1 PPPPQVVA
9 FARGFDSFHFAAAP
23 VLHHPSLLPSFPAP
37 LPRSLPVATPGTP
50 PPLRGGG
57 GREGGRGEGGGEGG
71 LVALE
76 RLFGVSLGLTE
87 GGLLSSSFSREVVG
101 GKGRGE
107 EGGGGYYAT
116 FPPTAAVRRQQQQPQ
131 QQQQQQQQPQQQQEG
146 GKEGWKHT
154 PDAGPASASPTRPP
168 LPPDMGALCHPST
181 GHKFSYYVQDYTFFA
196 SASDDGHIKIWD
208 LRGLESNV
216 SPRSAL
222 TYSRQGGRIL
232 DVTMV
237 DNTHSIAS
245 ASSNGT
251 VHVWRVDV
259 VSGSGRNG
267 LPSSSSFSPSS
278 IGSSAIGSSAAASP
292 FSLPTMRRGVRVAG
306 NGTVIRTLD
315 VKAEGPVV
323 CIAHFNT
330 ESASLLVYATQRGC
344 IHCWDLRTDKEVWI
358 LTVPRELG
366 YLTAL
371 TLGTDRQSWLACGT
385 NRGYLLLFDL
395 RFLLLVKVWRHSAR
409 GPIHRL
415 AAATRLPQNPQD
427 AEEERGGGYIPSDSP
442 SPAGRPLLFVAAGAN
457 EMAVWDLQVGG
468 KCKHCFRSVLRG
480 KNDINGSPLMTAPLP
495 TLEKVPLPSYH
506 RDPVLHGVDAYN
518 EALRE
523 LSFRSAAAHEPSV
536 RAIMGRIT
544 NNPASSY
551 LITGSSDQ
559 HIRCW
564 DFASPSKCYTVS
576 GLLPGQPPPHYIS
589 PLFNRPKAPYVSHQN
604 TSTGKL
610 FLCQDFLLPPIE
622 AILPSRLPVREQRGP
637 VTPVTH
643 HTNVIMDL
651 KTVEV
656 PMRLMLSCSKDE
668 TVKVWR

>member
-1 PPPPQVVA
+1 M
-9 FARGFDSFHFAAAP
+9 
-23 VLHHPSLLPSFPAP
+23 
-37 LPRSLPVATPGTP
+37 
-50 PPLRGGG
+50 
-57 GREGGRGEGGGEGG
+57 EGGRGGPSLFLPVHTLQGGSTPQTQVQR
-71 LVALE
+71 LQAL
-76 RLFGVSLGLTE
+76 R
-87 GGLLSSSFSREVVG
+87 
-101 GKGRGE
+101 
-107 EGGGGYYAT
+107 A
-116 FPPTAAVRRQQQQPQ
+116 
-131 QQQQQQQQPQQQQEG
+131 
-146 GKEGWKHT
+146 
-154 PDAGPASASPTRPP
+154 PP

-181 GHKFSYYVQDYTFFA
+181 GHKFSYYVQSVYDLPSSSSYPSVGSSYSSSAVDPLTAAHEERSRERERAMQAAWRPKEGMLVSTLREHTKGVNRMAVAQDYTFFA